1 MHPEYEPDQEEEIKV
16 SDVATVYNNLDLIEN
31 RKRKRASSPSQDL
44 IVKTSDK
51 NKCQMC
57 PFKTEFKT
65 DFQSH
70 LKNHQYRFGHL
81 FKNILLNFV

>member
-1 MHPEYEPDQEEEIKV
+1 MHPEYVPDQEEEIEV
-16 SDVATVYNNLDLIEN
+16 SDVATVHENLDLIEN

-44 IVKTSDK
+44 IVKTSYT

-57 PFKTEFKT
+57 PFQTEFKT

-81 FKNILLNFV
+81 FKNNLLNYV